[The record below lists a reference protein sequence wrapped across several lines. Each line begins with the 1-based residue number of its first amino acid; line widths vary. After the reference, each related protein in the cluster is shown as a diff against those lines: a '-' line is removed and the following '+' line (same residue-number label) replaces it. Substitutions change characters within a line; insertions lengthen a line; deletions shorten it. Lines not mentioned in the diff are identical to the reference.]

1 MSHSYLF
8 DWDIGL
14 FFHSSFFFVW
24 YFQAVIFM
32 SDWKRYQAYS
42 SLVDVFWHLAEKE
55 KKVWWYGL
63 YFTHRWPERR
73 GLHETCNVPM
83 TWFRSPPKI
92 YSFRRNKVI
101 AHQALHTNYAYK
113 LNSHSSEIV
122 VSAHCVVCRLS
133 PYCEMKRVS
142 RKYCVQLFLVSW
154 RFLNR
159 EKYWNPI
166 GVSLNFNL
174 LHFLLDL
181 RFELW
186 AGIKETCIYYSLCY
200 VKKP

>member
-1 MSHSYLF
+1 MALLHDFFLGERGQCRLLACADLEFRSWINLCLISLLLTDRANWTSVVSFLF
-8 DWDIGL
+8 VRLGHWP
-14 FFHSSFFFVW
+14 FFHSFFFFVW

-73 GLHETCNVPM
+73 GLHETFNVPM

-101 AHQALHTNYAYK
+101 AHQALHTN
-113 LNSHSSEIV
+113 
-122 VSAHCVVCRLS
+122 
-133 PYCEMKRVS
+133 
-142 RKYCVQLFLVSW
+142 
-154 RFLNR
+154 
-159 EKYWNPI
+159 
-166 GVSLNFNL
+166 
-174 LHFLLDL
+174 
-181 RFELW
+181 
-186 AGIKETCIYYSLCY
+186 
-200 VKKP
+200 

>member
-1 MSHSYLF
+1 MWSWRRSLEYCYIQEINIGSTPWLLSWGKRAMQVTGLCRSWINLCLISLLLTDRANWTSVVSFLF
-8 DWDIGL
+8 VWLGHWP
-14 FFHSSFFFVW
+14 FFPFFFFFVW

-32 SDWKRYQAYS
+32 LDWKRYQAYS

-101 AHQALHTNYAYK
+101 AHQALHTN
-113 LNSHSSEIV
+113 
-122 VSAHCVVCRLS
+122 
-133 PYCEMKRVS
+133 
-142 RKYCVQLFLVSW
+142 
-154 RFLNR
+154 
-159 EKYWNPI
+159 
-166 GVSLNFNL
+166 
-174 LHFLLDL
+174 
-181 RFELW
+181 
-186 AGIKETCIYYSLCY
+186 
-200 VKKP
+200 

>member
-1 MSHSYLF
+1 MALLHDFFLGEREQCRLLACADLEFRSWINLCLISLLLTDRANRTSVVSFLF
-8 DWDIGL
+8 VRLGHWP
-14 FFHSSFFFVW
+14 FFPFFFFFFVW

-101 AHQALHTNYAYK
+101 AHQALHTN
-113 LNSHSSEIV
+113 
-122 VSAHCVVCRLS
+122 
-133 PYCEMKRVS
+133 
-142 RKYCVQLFLVSW
+142 
-154 RFLNR
+154 
-159 EKYWNPI
+159 
-166 GVSLNFNL
+166 
-174 LHFLLDL
+174 
-181 RFELW
+181 
-186 AGIKETCIYYSLCY
+186 
-200 VKKP
+200 

>member
-1 MSHSYLF
+1 MALLHDFFLGERGQCRLLACADLEFRSWINLCLISLLLTDRANRTSVVSFLF
-8 DWDIGL
+8 VWLGHWP
-14 FFHSSFFFVW
+14 FFPFFFFFVW

-63 YFTHRWPERR
+63 YFTHRWPERW

-101 AHQALHTNYAYK
+101 AHQALHTN
-113 LNSHSSEIV
+113 
-122 VSAHCVVCRLS
+122 
-133 PYCEMKRVS
+133 
-142 RKYCVQLFLVSW
+142 
-154 RFLNR
+154 
-159 EKYWNPI
+159 
-166 GVSLNFNL
+166 
-174 LHFLLDL
+174 
-181 RFELW
+181 
-186 AGIKETCIYYSLCY
+186 
-200 VKKP
+200 

>member
-14 FFHSSFFFVW
+14 FFHSFFFFVW

-101 AHQALHTNYAYK
+101 AHQALHTVPVKLLSVHTALYADWVHIVRWNEWVGNIVFSFVK
-113 LNSHSSEIV
+113 HGNCFLFHEDFWIMREILE
-122 VSAHCVVCRLS
+122 SYWCV
-133 PYCEMKRVS
+133 
-142 RKYCVQLFLVSW
+142 
-154 RFLNR
+154 
-159 EKYWNPI
+159 
-166 GVSLNFNL
+166 
-174 LHFLLDL
+174 
-181 RFELW
+181 FEF
-186 AGIKETCIYYSLCY
+186 
-200 VKKP
+200 

>member
-1 MSHSYLF
+1 MWSWRRSLEYCYIQEINIGSTPWLLSWGKRAMEVTGLCRSWIQILNKLMF
-8 DWDIGL
+8 DFSLTDIGL
-14 FFHSSFFFVW
+14 FFHSFFFFVW

-101 AHQALHTNYAYK
+101 AHQALHTN
-113 LNSHSSEIV
+113 
-122 VSAHCVVCRLS
+122 
-133 PYCEMKRVS
+133 
-142 RKYCVQLFLVSW
+142 
-154 RFLNR
+154 
-159 EKYWNPI
+159 
-166 GVSLNFNL
+166 
-174 LHFLLDL
+174 
-181 RFELW
+181 
-186 AGIKETCIYYSLCY
+186 
-200 VKKP
+200 